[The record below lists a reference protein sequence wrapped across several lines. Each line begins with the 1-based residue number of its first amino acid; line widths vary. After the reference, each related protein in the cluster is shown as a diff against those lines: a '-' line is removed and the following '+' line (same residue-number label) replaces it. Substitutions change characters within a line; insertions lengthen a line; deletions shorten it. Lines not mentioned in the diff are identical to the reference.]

1 MRRRIR
7 GKKPYKAKP
16 FNQKEGATKETKLC
30 LPLTPPD
37 QAFNDTVS
45 LIVMYN
51 VETKP
56 SLLLAC
62 PTPSLI
68 TNTRSPSPHTPYPQT
83 KRWLQV
89 SFMVISLISRT
100 QHILIIPKLKHDFS
114 HFDLVRMSSG

>member
-7 GKKPYKAKP
+7 GEKPYKAKP

-51 VETKP
+51 VETILVTCMSNPLTDYQHPLSLSLRPLPPNKKMVASFFHGNKP
-56 SLLLAC
+56 
-62 PTPSLI
+62 
-68 TNTRSPSPHTPYPQT
+68 
-83 KRWLQV
+83 
-89 SFMVISLISRT
+89 
-100 QHILIIPKLKHDFS
+100 D
-114 HFDLVRMSSG
+114 